1 MSSDVLPA
9 VLALNQRFFLDF
21 PQEAARRLEAIP
33 AAEAAELL
41 SAQPGHAAIGAWQA
55 LAPDIAHAILGHL
68 PQASGAHFLAE
79 SEPAASAA
87 VLIRLKPEG
96 RDRWLA
102 SVDAQVARELREM
115 MDYPN
120 NSAGRL
126 MDPRV
131 SHVRADLTVS
141 EALDRLRAMK
151 TRGLREL
158 FVVDDNGRLTGRV
171 ELHDLAVADRS
182 VPLRDITQPLLAAA
196 KDLDPREDVVDL
208 LQNRP
213 ISELPVVNHDGRF
226 VGVIHQKAL
235 MTAIEQETS
244 IDIQTMVGASRD
256 ERALSGAMFAV
267 RKRLPWLQINLLT
280 AFLAA
285 TVVGLFEGT
294 IAKVTALAVLL
305 PVVAG
310 QSGNA
315 GAQALAVTMRGI
327 VLREITLRSWPRMVW
342 KEASVG
348 LANGLAVALTTAI
361 GVWLWSRSAGLV
373 LVIAL
378 SMVISMVI
386 AGIAGALTPIL
397 LHRFGQDPAQSS
409 SIVLTTVTDVAGF
422 MSFLGIA
429 TLLSQMLV

>member
-1 MSSDVLPA
+1 MSNDILPA
-9 VLALNQRFFLDF
+9 VLALNERFFLDF
-21 PQEAARRLEAIP
+21 PHEAARRLETMP
-33 AAEAAELL
+33 PAEAAELL
-41 SAQPGHAAIGAWQA
+41 AAQPQHAAVAAWQF
-55 LAPDIAHAILGHL
+55 LAPDIAHAVLDRL
-68 PQASGAHFLAE
+68 PETTGAYFLAE
-79 SEPAASAA
+79 SDPAASTA
-87 VLIRLKPEG
+87 VLVRLTTED

-102 SVDAQVARELREM
+102 SLDPQVARELRELLN
-115 MDYPN
+115 YPD

-126 MDPRV
+126 MDPKV
-131 SHVRADLTVS
+131 SHVRADLSVG
-141 EALDRLRAMK
+141 EALTRLRAMK
-151 TRGLREL
+151 RRGLREL
-158 FVVDDNGRLTGRV
+158 FVVDDSGRLTGRV
-171 ELHDLAVADRS
+171 ELHDIAVADHS
-182 VPLRDITQPLLAAA
+182 LSLQEIMQPLLAAA
-196 KDLDPREDVVDL
+196 KDLDPREDVVEL
-208 LQNRP
+208 LQKRP
-213 ISELPVVNHDGRF
+213 ITELPVINHDGRF
-226 VGVIHQKAL
+226 VGVIHQDAL
-235 MTAIEQETS
+235 MSAIEQETS

-285 TVVGLFEGT
+285 TVVGLFENT
-294 IAKVTALAVLL
+294 IARFTALAVLL

-327 VLREITLRSWPRMVW
+327 VLREITLRAWPRMVW

-348 LANGLAVALTTAI
+348 LTNGLAIALTTAI
-361 GVWLWSRSAGLV
+361 GVWVWSRSSGLV

-386 AGIAGALTPIL
+386 AGVAGALTPIL

-429 TLLSQMLV
+429 TLLSRLLV